1 MFDYDRI
8 IHMLAV
14 RHKGV
19 VTREHAFAE
28 GVPRHVLDR
37 RVASGVLIVMHDG
50 IYRHAAVPFTQDL
63 RDLAAVLAC
72 GPGAVLSHQSAA
84 ARQRYPNVRRAR
96 PVVTSPHRDLPRID
110 WITRHRSRRLPA
122 VEVTVRDGIP
132 ITTKGRTA
140 LDFCAVTPLWVAQ
153 EVIVE
158 AVITKVVRPDEL
170 FAVLDRSGGQGCP
183 GTVALR
189 TIATGLDD
197 LEDLESMLELV
208 VAQALD
214 RARVPRFVR
223 QHPLVCADG
232 RRVRLDFALPDL
244 RIAVEAN
251 GRRWHDTPAR
261 KKRTRE
267 RRASIVDT
275 GWDVVDFGWADG
287 ERPGHIESTVEQAVE
302 RRVCLAA

>member
-8 IHMLAV
+8 LHLLAL
-14 RHKGV
+14 RNKGV

-37 RVASGVLIVMHDG
+37 RVAAGVLIVMHDG

-72 GPGAVLSHQSAA
+72 GSGAVLSHQSAA

-96 PVVTSPHRDLPRID
+96 PVVTSPHRDLPRIE
-110 WITRHRSRRLPA
+110 WITHHRSRRLPA
-122 VEVTVRDGIP
+122 VETTVCNGIP

-189 TIATGLDD
+189 TIAAGLDD
-197 LEDLESMLELV
+197 LEGLESMLELV
-208 VAQALD
+208 VAEALD

-223 QHPLVCADG
+223 QHRLVCADG

-261 KKRTRE
+261 KQRTRE
-267 RRASIVDT
+267 RRASIVAT
-275 GWDVVDFGWADG
+275 EWDVVDLGWADG
-287 ERPGHIESTVEQAVE
+287 DRQGHIESLVETAVE
-302 RRVCLAA
+302 RRMCRAA

>member
-8 IHMLAV
+8 IHMLAL

-37 RVASGVLIVMHDG
+37 RVDAGVLIVMHDG
-50 IYRHAAVPFTQDL
+50 VYRHAAVPFTQEL

-72 GPGAVLSHQSAA
+72 GAGAVLSHQSAA
-84 ARQRYPNVRRAR
+84 ARHRYPNVRRTR

-110 WITRHRSRRLPA
+110 WITHHRSRRLPA
-122 VEVTVRDGIP
+122 MEITVRDGIP

-158 AVITKVVRPDEL
+158 AVITKVVRPEEL

-197 LEDLESMLELV
+197 LDQLESMLELV

-214 RARVPRFVR
+214 RARVPPFVR
-223 QHPLVCADG
+223 QQPLVCADG

-267 RRASIVDT
+267 RRTSIVDT
-275 GWDVVDFGWADG
+275 GWEVVDLGWADG
-287 ERPGHIESTVEQAVE
+287 ERPGHIESIVEAAVD
-302 RRVCLAA
+302 RRMARVA